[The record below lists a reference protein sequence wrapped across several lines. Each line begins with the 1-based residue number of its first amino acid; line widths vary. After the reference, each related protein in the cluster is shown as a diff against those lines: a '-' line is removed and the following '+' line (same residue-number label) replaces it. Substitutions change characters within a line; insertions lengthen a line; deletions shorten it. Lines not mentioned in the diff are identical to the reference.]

1 MNVVGTKNWNI
12 GSISDG
18 CRTLRRLGLLILFL
32 VMSGHTVAQG
42 MPVYDNTNFVSLV
55 KQLVES
61 AKQTSQLIKT
71 VDFLKQQKEN
81 LEKVNNVLNQLDAVS
96 GLIANQQ
103 ELQQMV
109 QNDLSEI
116 LSSPYITSEE
126 ADKITASFQLIVDQ
140 AQISL
145 DYVQQILS
153 SDFLKMDD
161 GQRAEVLQAQ
171 EERSRERVAEVEAKT
186 RRYKQIIS
194 FRKLQ
199 DKVNNREAED

>member
-1 MNVVGTKNWNI
+1 MNAVKKILDSNTKGVIRSWL
-12 GSISDG
+12 GAW
-18 CRTLRRLGLLILFL
+18 LVLGLLLL
-32 VMSGHTVAQG
+32 PGGATSQG

-96 GLIANQQ
+96 GLIENQQ

-116 LSSPYITSEE
+116 LSSPYITTQE
-126 ADKITASFQLIVDQ
+126 ANKITASFQSIVDQ

-171 EERSRERVAEVEAKT
+171 EQQSRERVAEVEAKT